1 MQSGGSG
8 GGPARNPGM
17 GPAGRTNSTSS
28 AASPTSSSSSVQQQQ
43 QQQLAS
49 RQQVKSYEIEL
60 EVAKCVGEL
69 WIVFVWR
76 INLIFVVA
84 NFCLLIFA
92 AAAAGEKLRGK

>member
-8 GGPARNPGM
+8 GGPARGM

-49 RQQVKSYEIEL
+49 RQVKSCEI
-60 EVAKCVGEL
+60 
-69 WIVFVWR
+69 IVK
-76 INLIFVVA
+76 
-84 NFCLLIFA
+84 FA
-92 AAAAGEKLRGK
+92 GIVNNVRFGGVK

>member
-43 QQQLAS
+43 QQQQLAS
-49 RQQVKSYEIEL
+49 RQVKSYEMPNFL
-60 EVAKCVGEL
+60 TL
-69 WIVFVWR
+69 
-76 INLIFVVA
+76 NLAFIQFQLYF
-84 NFCLLIFA
+84 N
-92 AAAAGEKLRGK
+92 